1 MSKKLSTTVEATP
14 QEDLAVVRAMV
25 EELQDYVLGDQ
36 VYRTLVIPTE
46 HGQDRVQSSGGDL
59 LARLHKLHG
68 QEALLTPEERRQLA
82 ELERQVEEITHRFR
96 DQWRALLV
104 RELKARLNSLKW
116 YLDEYEADPRSGR
129 VNYPFE
135 IRNRQRI
142 AEIWKVLREDPP
154 PGLADQIAAVD
165 QRLRRVTVAAPFVW
179 DDRVRAV
186 YPQDEYWYLYVRP
199 A

>member
-1 MSKKLSTTVEATP
+1 MNKKLSTTVEATP

-46 HGQDRVQSSGGDL
+46 HGQERVQSSGGDL

-82 ELERQVEEITHRFR
+82 ELERQVEDITHRFR
-96 DQWRALLV
+96 EPWRALLV

-142 AEIWKVLREDPP
+142 AEIWKALQEDPP

>member
-1 MSKKLSTTVEATP
+1 MTRKPSTTVAATP

-25 EELQDYVLGDQ
+25 QELEDYLLGDQ

-46 HGQDRVQSSGGDL
+46 HGQERVQSSGGDL

-68 QEALLTPEERRQLA
+68 QEALLSLDERIQLH
-82 ELERQVEEITHRFR
+82 ELDRQVADITHRFHH
-96 DQWRALLV
+96 QWRTLLV

-116 YLDEYEADPRSGR
+116 YLDEYESDRRSGR
-129 VNYPFE
+129 VNYPFK

-142 AEIWKVLREDPP
+142 AEIWKALQDDPP
-154 PGLADQIAAVD
+154 PNLAAEIAAVD
-165 QRLRRVTVAAPFVW
+165 KRLRAITVAAPFVW
-179 DDRVRAV
+179 DDKVRSV
-186 YPQDEYWYLYVRP
+186 YPQDEYWYLYVLP